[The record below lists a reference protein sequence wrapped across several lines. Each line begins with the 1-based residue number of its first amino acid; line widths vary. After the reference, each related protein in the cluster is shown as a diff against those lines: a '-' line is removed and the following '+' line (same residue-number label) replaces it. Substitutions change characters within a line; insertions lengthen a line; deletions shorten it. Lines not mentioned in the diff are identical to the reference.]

1 MLLVFTALS
10 ACDLLALYGPKQMG
24 KETLFLI
31 TFFDLAIALTLITP
45 RALARIASP
54 PLAY

>member
-1 MLLVFTALS
+1 MLLVFAVLS
-10 ACDLLALYGPKQMG
+10 ACDLFALYGPKQMG

-31 TFFDLAIALTLITP
+31 TFFDLVIALTLITP
-45 RALARIASP
+45 RALAHVASP